1 MLTLLSDMGNIL
13 WGKTTFEV
21 AVAEFIATRDIREAD
36 SEIWFAVMLKS
47 QLLTLSFGEFDV
59 YSSPS
64 QIVDKGKRR

>member
-1 MLTLLSDMGNIL
+1 MGNIL
-13 WGKTTFEV
+13 WSKTTFEV

-59 YSSPS
+59 YASSS
-64 QIVDKGKRR
+64 QIVDEGRRN

>member
-1 MLTLLSDMGNIL
+1 MGNIL
-13 WGKTTFEV
+13 WSKTTFEV

-59 YSSPS
+59 YSSSS
-64 QIVDKGKRR
+64 QIVDEGRRR